1 MLNFGFLQVFNINN
15 SYFIIHNMTIHL
27 AKTEIYAIETVDA
40 AILKTAISRRQH
52 TEINTKWEFYQILS
66 ELL

>member
-1 MLNFGFLQVFNINN
+1 
-15 SYFIIHNMTIHL
+15 MTIPF

-52 TEINTKWEFYQILS
+52 TEINTKFGILS